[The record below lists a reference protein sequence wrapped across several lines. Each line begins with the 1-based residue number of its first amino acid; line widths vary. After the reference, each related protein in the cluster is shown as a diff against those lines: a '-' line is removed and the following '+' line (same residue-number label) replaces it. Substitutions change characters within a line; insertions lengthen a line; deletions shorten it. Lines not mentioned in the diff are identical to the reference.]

1 MFGDT
6 AKSMKATAGL
16 RRLLAMA
23 VLAAAVALPVAAQ
36 ASVIVT
42 FDWVSGGPTPENPSS
57 AKTTT
62 PNGTLEL
69 LLSSFTLT
77 STGSGNL
84 GPNYY
89 TSGSATTATIVA
101 FSYTAGNGLTVSTSN
116 LSTTTLGSTIW
127 ATSASDTPYS
137 GTLPGYYLISGFSV
151 SGTTPES
158 SPFKIANAAGTANAN
173 YANGIGNAD
182 NSFNAA
188 GSIPAITD
196 GGYWELQSVTAVP
209 LPLTLPLL
217 LSGIGG
223 LAVIARRRRF
233 AAI

>member
-1 MFGDT
+1 
-6 AKSMKATAGL
+6 MKATACP
-16 RRLLAMA
+16 RRLLA
-23 VLAAAVALPVAAQ
+23 LAALATALPVAAQ
-36 ASVIVT
+36 ASVIAT
-42 FDWVSGGPTPENPSS
+42 FDWVSGGPTPENPTS

-62 PNGTLEL
+62 PDGTLEL

-77 STGSGNL
+77 STGTGNF

-89 TSGSATTATIVA
+89 TSGSASTATIVD
-101 FSYTAGNGLTVSTSN
+101 FSYTAGNGLTVSNSN
-116 LSTTTLGSTIW
+116 LNTTTLGSTIW

-137 GTLPGYYLISGFSV
+137 GTPKGYYLISAFSV
-151 SGTTPES
+151 SGTTPQS
-158 SPFKIANAAGTANAN
+158 SPFQIANGAGTANAN

-209 LPLTLPLL
+209 LPLALPLL

-223 LAVIARRRRF
+223 LGVFARRRRV
-233 AAI
+233 API